1 MFKIRARRDN
11 EPRRQDTKATSRE
24 ARSADE
30 SKPQLL
36 DPQSLKHVTGGTQT
50 QLPRTGGW

>member
-1 MFKIRARRDN
+1 MFKIRARRDS

-24 ARSADE
+24 ARRSE

-36 DPQSLKHVTGGTQT
+36 DPETLKHVTGGAQT

>member
-24 ARSADE
+24 ARSSE

-36 DPQSLKHVTGGTQT
+36 DAASLKHVTGGAQT